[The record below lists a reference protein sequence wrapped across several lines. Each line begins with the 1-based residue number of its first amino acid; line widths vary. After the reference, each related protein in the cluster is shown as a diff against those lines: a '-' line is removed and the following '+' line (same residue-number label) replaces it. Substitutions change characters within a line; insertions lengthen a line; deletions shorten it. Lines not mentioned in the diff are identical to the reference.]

1 MHCRSAE
8 ARRRQS
14 MGGGSMR
21 LAAIADVHGNCL
33 ALEAVLADIR
43 RLDIDIVVN
52 LGDHLSGPLE
62 ARRTADLLM
71 ARDFPSIRGNH
82 DRWLIEQAPAEM
94 GLSDK
99 AAHAELEAAHR
110 QWLSALPPTLVFRDE
125 IFLCHGTP
133 ASDTTYWMEQ
143 VSGDGL
149 VHLAPIEDIEA
160 AAEGID
166 LPLILCGHT
175 HIARVVRLR
184 DGRLVVNPGSVGCP
198 GYDDDVP
205 VHHVVQAGTPDACYA
220 VLDKQDGRWS
230 VVFRYVPYDN
240 LAAAEIARAANR
252 PAWASALATGWMR

>member
-1 MHCRSAE
+1 
-8 ARRRQS
+8 
-14 MGGGSMR
+14 MR
-21 LAAIADVHGNCL
+21 LAAIADIHGNCL

-62 ARRTADLLM
+62 ARRTAELLI
-71 ARDFPSIRGNH
+71 ACDFPSIRGNH

-94 GLSDK
+94 GRSDK
-99 AAHAELEAAHR
+99 AADAQLQATHR

-143 VSGDGL
+143 VSANG
-149 VHLAPIEDIEA
+149 VVQMAAIEDIEK

-175 HIARVVRLR
+175 HIPRVVRLR

-198 GYDDDVP
+198 GYEDDVP
-205 VHHVVQAGTPDACYA
+205 VRHLVQAGTPDACYA
-220 VLDKQDGRWS
+220 VLEKQGGRWS
-230 VVFRYVPYDN
+230 VSFRHVPYDN
-240 LAAAEIARAANR
+240 LAAAEMARTANR
-252 PAWASALATGWMR
+252 PEWASALATGWIR